1 MTVFPWCRRK
11 TDISQQNFSEKPT
24 QNPKK
29 NQIRL
34 LTQDCVEMEF
44 RGLLYFKTW
53 DLNSRGP

>member
-1 MTVFPWCRRK
+1 M
-11 TDISQQNFSEKPT
+11 DISQQNFSEKPT

-29 NQIRL
+29 NQIRF